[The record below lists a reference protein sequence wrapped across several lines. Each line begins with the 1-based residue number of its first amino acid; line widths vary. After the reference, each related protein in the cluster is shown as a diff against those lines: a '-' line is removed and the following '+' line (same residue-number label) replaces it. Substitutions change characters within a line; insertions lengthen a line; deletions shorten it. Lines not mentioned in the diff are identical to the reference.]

1 MIAETKLSSNAQI
14 TSTFNQSQL
23 WLKGLLINIEPLWG
37 KSMENKDWFNVVHSS
52 VFVSMC
58 VCVCMQACM
67 CQKVHAQ
74 EWSCKLWAI
83 PKTQAFCLSV
93 NRHTIKI

>member
-58 VCVCMQACM
+58 VCACKHACVKKYM
-67 CQKVHAQ
+67 HKNDHVNYELFQKP
-74 EWSCKLWAI
+74 S
-83 PKTQAFCLSV
+83 F
-93 NRHTIKI
+93 